1 MFTGIVEEKGIVKS
15 IRRGAR
21 SALEIEA
28 SFTGSLR
35 AGESVAVS
43 GVCLTVT
50 EVEKGAFCA
59 DVSPRT
65 LEVTTLGSLKRGDAV
80 NLERALS
87 FGDRLGGHLVT
98 GHVDGVGVVLWAH
111 RAESALLLAIEA
123 PVEIARYLI
132 ERGSIAVDGVS
143 LTAFNVKGSRFEVSI
158 IPHTAAVTTLG
169 AAAPGDRVNLEAD
182 VMGKYAERFMRREAG
197 GSLTIERLKEL
208 GYA

>member
-28 SFTGSLR
+28 SFAGSLQV
-35 AGESVAVS
+35 GESVAVS

-50 EVEKGAFCA
+50 EAHKGAFCA

-80 NLERALS
+80 NLERAMA

-98 GHVDGVGVVLWAH
+98 GHVDGVGVVLRAH
-111 RAESALLLAIEA
+111 RPESALLLTIEA
-123 PVEIARYLI
+123 PVEVARYLI
-132 ERGSIAVDGVS
+132 ERGSVAVDGVS
-143 LTAFNVKGSRFEVSI
+143 LTAFNVKGLRFEVSI

-169 AAAPGDRVNLEAD
+169 TAAPGRRVNLEAD
-182 VMGKYAERFMRREAG
+182 MMGKYAERFSRREADG
-197 GSLTIERLKEL
+197 TLTIEKLKEL

>member
-1 MFTGIVEEKGIVKS
+1 MFTGIVEEKGIVRS
-15 IRRGAR
+15 IRKGAR

-28 SFTGSLR
+28 SFAGFLQ

-50 EVEKGAFCA
+50 ETDKGAFSA

-80 NLERALS
+80 NLERALAL
-87 FGDRLGGHLVT
+87 GDRLGGHLVT
-98 GHVDGVGVVLWAH
+98 GHVDGVGRVL
-111 RAESALLLAIEA
+111 RSRRQEGALLLTIDA
-123 PVEIARYLI
+123 PPEVSRYLV

-169 AAAPGDRVNLEAD
+169 AKRSGDLVNLEAD
-182 VMGKYAERFMRREAG
+182 LMGKYAERFLRREAG
-197 GSLTIERLKEL
+197 GSLTVEKLKEL